1 MVQRGAMGAEEVP
14 VELELAKQITE
25 GYQWLEHASA
35 GASHARRLLDYPD
48 DQWRQWLKGQ
58 FIGTPEEVREV
69 VREGLKH
76 DCIQEVV
83 LGLHVST
90 EQLSVEQNME
100 AFAKRVRPFL

>member
-1 MVQRGAMGAEEVP
+1 M
-14 VELELAKQITE
+14 
-25 GYQWLEHASA
+25 
-35 GASHARRLLDYPD
+35 LLDYSD

-90 EQLSVEQNME
+90 EHLSVEQNME
-100 AFAKRVRPFL
+100 AFAKRIRPFL